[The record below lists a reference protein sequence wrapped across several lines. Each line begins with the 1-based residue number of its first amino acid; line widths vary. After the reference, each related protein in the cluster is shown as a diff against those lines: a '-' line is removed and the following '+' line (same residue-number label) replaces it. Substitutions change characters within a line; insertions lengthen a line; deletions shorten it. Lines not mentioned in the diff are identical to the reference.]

1 MSLLIVPIEPG
12 KVMYRP
18 NAVTSGGPPV
28 PVFALIVAPTE
39 DLNRK
44 PRAWAVDG
52 WGDWRP
58 LGVQADQGRLA

>member
-1 MSLLIVPIEPG
+1 MSLLITPLPTG
-12 KVMYRP
+12 KVMWRP
-18 NAVTSGGPPV
+18 NDAGAQAVA
-28 PVFALIVAPTE
+28 VFALIVAPTE